1 MHPIWFST
9 LCLSLLILTGCGAA
23 PTPAQIPTEP
33 GPETVLRVL
42 PSPAETIAPPPPTV
56 NPSEPSPGLEALILG
71 AKADLAGRLA
81 LKVEQITLV
90 TWAAVTWPLQ
100 PGSDTW
106 LLDQSGNRRGDLRL
120 PYRSNHPDRLLWASR
135 QSPDSGNPHHPR
147 HHSGRQ
153 TLDANRLNSLACPVW
168 GRPRVKLEITSFWG
182 LY

>member
-90 TWAAVTWPLQ
+90 TWAAVTWPDTSLGCPQ
-100 PGSDTW
+100 ADSLSSQVLTPGYLINLETGGEIYAYHT
-106 LLDQSGNRRGDLRL
+106 DQTTQIVFCGPADNL
-120 PYRSNHPDRLLWASR
+120 PI
-135 QSPDSGNPHHPR
+135 
-147 HHSGRQ
+147 
-153 TLDANRLNSLACPVW
+153 
-168 GRPRVKLEITSFWG
+168 LEIPITPGTIQDGKPWMPID
-182 LY
+182 